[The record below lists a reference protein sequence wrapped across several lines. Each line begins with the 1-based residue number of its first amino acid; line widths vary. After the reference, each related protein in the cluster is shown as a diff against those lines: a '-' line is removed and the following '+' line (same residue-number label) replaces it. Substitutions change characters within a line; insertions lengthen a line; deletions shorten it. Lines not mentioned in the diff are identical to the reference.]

1 MSDQDQDAA
10 QDLFAREEETSRLN
24 DFVAAPLDA
33 CLLGL
38 VYGRRRQG
46 KTTLLQA
53 LCNRYGGFYWQA
65 EEAEPAENL
74 ASLSAAYSAWSG
86 SVAMTFASWDA
97 AIEQLVVRR
106 PKPTPVVL
114 DEIGRVIDKVPS
126 LPSIIQ
132 RHLAPTGTT
141 ASKNWTR
148 LILCGSAFGKMR
160 QLLDGTAPLRGRAT
174 LELVVQPFD
183 YRTAAK
189 FWGLESNPAA
199 AFELFSYVGGTPA
212 YRTFAG
218 GHSPLSGDVGDWVC
232 RRLLDPSSALF
243 REGRI
248 VLAEDEELSDQ
259 TLYWGLLG
267 AVATG
272 LNRWSDIELAIG
284 GRRGSTAHALR
295 TVLDA
300 GWLARRDDPVR
311 QNRSTY
317 ELLEPLIRFHRLVV
331 SPSEQRLTR
340 GGAARRVWLDA
351 EPTVAT
357 LIRAPQME
365 QLAYDWA
372 LVHASRKTMGGSA
385 SLVGPTSLP
394 RSLTAPDG
402 STIRDLDFAAV
413 EMTPKGARRVL
424 AVGEVKATT
433 AKVGTSLLDRIDRV
447 ATAWETKAPVGT
459 TVHGTLKRVLFSASG
474 FTNELQ
480 RIAEARSEVELVDLA
495 RLYSG
500 D

>member
-1 MSDQDQDAA
+1 LS
-10 QDLFAREEETSRLN
+10 E
-24 DFVAAPLDA
+24 FVSAPLDA

-46 KTTLLQA
+46 KTTLLQS
-53 LCNRYGGFYWQA
+53 LCDEHGGFYWQA
-65 EEAEPAENL
+65 EEAESANNL
-74 ASLSAAYSAWSG
+74 ASLSAAYSSWSG
-86 SVAMTFASWDA
+86 SVAMTFDSWDA
-97 AIEQLVVRR
+97 AMAQLVVRR
-106 PKPTPVVL
+106 PKPTPIVL
-114 DEIGRVIDKVPS
+114 DEIGRVIEKVPA

-132 RHLAPTGTT
+132 RHLAPTGAS

-160 QLLDGTAPLRGRAT
+160 RLLDGTAPLRGRAT

-183 YRTAAK
+183 YRTAAR

-199 AFELFSYVGGTPA
+199 AFELFSYIGGTPA

-218 GHSPLSGDVGDWVC
+218 GDRPTTGDVGAWVC
-232 RRLLDPSSALF
+232 RRLLEPSSALF

-248 VLAEDEELSDQ
+248 VVAEDDELADQ
-259 TLYWGLLG
+259 TLYWGMLG

-272 LNRWSDIELAIG
+272 LSRWSDIESAIG
-284 GRRGSTAHALR
+284 AGRGSMAHALR

-311 QNRSTY
+311 KNRSTY
-317 ELLEPLIRFHRLVV
+317 ELLEPLIRFHRLIV
-331 SPSEQRLTR
+331 SPNEQRLAR

-365 QLAYDWA
+365 QLAYDWS
-372 LVHASRKTMGGSA
+372 LVHAARATFGGSA

-394 RSLTAPDG
+394 RPLVAADG
-402 STIRDLDFAAV
+402 SVIRDLDFAAV
-413 EMTPKGARRVL
+413 EMTPRGARRVL
-424 AVGEVKATT
+424 AVGEVKATST
-433 AKVGTSLLDRIDRV
+433 KVGPALLDRVDRV
-447 ATAWETKAPVGT
+447 ATAWEAKAPAGT
-459 TVHGTLKRVLFSASG
+459 TVDGQLKRVLFSAGG
-474 FTNELQ
+474 FTNALR
-480 RIAEARSEVELVDLA
+480 RIADARSDVELVDLG
-495 RLYSG
+495 RLYNG
-500 D
+500 E